1 MKEGVD
7 KLAPSALHHAYTCD
21 IISNAP
27 STRRDVLVCTLLHRE
42 L

>member
-7 KLAPSALHHAYTCD
+7 KLAPSAFTSTKQPLAHD
-21 IISNAP
+21 IISNVPA
-27 STRRDVLVCTLLHRE
+27 VVACTLLHRE